1 MIWFAVKH
9 VAVASYV
16 CCLKAQ
22 HANPC
27 QPWRMGSDLGLHG
40 FLRSLPG
47 TDPRNWCV
55 CWRLW
60 IQGVDRFWPSWE
72 NQEAQCWN
80 RQRKTCDDGYH
91 RYVFPGGDGVLCA
104 DCLLRLSKTRNSAK
118 IVAERAQSAPERITS
133 QCQFAWHVLSSWNV
147 CSARPAF
154 STQQVWLINVSFLL
168 LYIHASLPMRWALA
182 CAGNEQFHDDNAQI
196 VEAMQCCQCMTKIMP
211 CADFIFIFSPHCIH
225 IACAYMSYRTKV
237 TLYLMSTHVSL
248 YHLSYHDFEE

>member
-1 MIWFAVKH
+1 MC
-9 VAVASYV
+9 SV
-16 CCLKAQ
+16 CCLKAR

-91 RYVFPGGDGVLCA
+91 RHVFPGGDRVLCA
-104 DCLLRLSKTRNSAK
+104 YCLLRLSKTRNTAK

-168 LYIHASLPMRWALA
+168 LYIHASLPMRWALD
-182 CAGNEQFHDDNAQI
+182 CAGNEQFHDVTCTDCRLDN
-196 VEAMQCCQCMTKIMP
+196 TMP
-211 CADFIFIFSPHCIH
+211 
-225 IACAYMSYRTKV
+225 
-237 TLYLMSTHVSL
+237 STHDESNDMCRCHIHVAFHHIVYTL
-248 YHLSYHDFEE
+248 LAVTCHIVPKPNYI

>member
-60 IQGVDRFWPSWE
+60 IQSVDRFWPSWE

-91 RYVFPGGDGVLCA
+91 RHVFPGGDRVLCA
-104 DCLLRLSKTRNSAK
+104 YCLLRLSKTRNTAK
-118 IVAERAQSAPERITS
+118 IVAESAKCSRKNHKSVSICIAWSEFMECML
-133 QCQFAWHVLSSWNV
+133 CQACFQH
-147 CSARPAF
+147 
-154 STQQVWLINVSFLL
+154 TTGLI
-168 LYIHASLPMRWALA
+168 
-182 CAGNEQFHDDNAQI
+182 D
-196 VEAMQCCQCMTKIMP
+196 
-211 CADFIFIFSPHCIH
+211 
-225 IACAYMSYRTKV
+225 
-237 TLYLMSTHVSL
+237 
-248 YHLSYHDFEE
+248 